1 MLWRR
6 LPLGH
11 VTVTERMHMSRD
23 GEEQVRRIEVFT
35 GSGRRRVWS
44 DEDKSRI
51 VAESYLEDETV
62 SGVARRHGLTAQQL
76 FGWRRATRNAAGVA
90 PVSSAPLF
98 APAVIEAGGAEPTR
112 VPRGPARVRQ
122 TAAIEMEID
131 GVNIRV
137 GRGADAKTVTAVLRA
152 LKTVR

>member
-6 LPLGH
+6 VPLGH
-11 VTVTERMHMSRD
+11 VTITEHMHMSRD
-23 GEEQVRRIEVFT
+23 DDDHVRRIEVFT

-51 VAESYLEDETV
+51 VVESRVEGETV

-76 FGWRRATRNAAGVA
+76 FGWRRAARHAPGVA
-90 PVSSAPLF
+90 LASPPPLF
-98 APAVIEAGGAEPTR
+98 APAIIESARAEPAR
-112 VPRGPARVRQ
+112 VPRGPGPARA
-122 TAAIEMEID
+122 TPAIELEID
-131 GVNIRV
+131 GVNVRV

-152 LKTVR
+152 LKAVG

>member
-6 LPLGH
+6 VPLRH
-11 VTVTERMHMSRD
+11 VTITERMHMSRD
-23 GEEQVRRIEVFT
+23 DDEQVRRIEVFT

-51 VAESYLEDETV
+51 VADSYVEGETV

-76 FGWRRATRNAAGVA
+76 FGWRRAARNAPGVA
-90 PVSSAPLF
+90 AAFPPPLF
-98 APAVIEAGGAEPTR
+98 APAIIESTRAEPAR
-112 VPRGPARVRQ
+112 VPRGPGPARA
-122 TAAIEMEID
+122 TAAIELEID
-131 GVNIRV
+131 GVNVRV

-152 LKTVR
+152 LKAVR

>member
-6 LPLGH
+6 VPLGH
-11 VTVTERMHMSRD
+11 VTVTEHMHMSRD
-23 GEEQVRRIEVFT
+23 DDGQVRRIEVFT

-51 VAESYLEDETV
+51 VAESFVEGETV

-76 FGWRRATRNAAGVA
+76 FGWRRAARNAPGVA
-90 PVSSAPLF
+90 PASAQPLF
-98 APAVIEAGGAEPTR
+98 APAIIEPDRVNPAR
-112 VPRGPARVRQ
+112 VPRGRGPVRA
-122 TAAIEMEID
+122 TGAIELEID

-152 LKTVR
+152 LKTVG

>member
-6 LPLGH
+6 VPLGH
-11 VTVTERMHMSRD
+11 VTVTEHMHMSRGDD
-23 GEEQVRRIEVFT
+23 GLVRRIEVFT

-51 VAESYLEDETV
+51 VAESFVEGETV

-76 FGWRRATRNAAGVA
+76 FGWRRAARNAPGVA
-90 PVSSAPLF
+90 PPLF
-98 APAVIEAGGAEPTR
+98 APAIIEPDRVNPAR
-112 VPRGPARVRQ
+112 VPRGRGPVRA
-122 TAAIEMEID
+122 TGAVELEID

-152 LKTVR
+152 LKTVG

>member
-6 LPLGH
+6 VPLRH

-23 GEEQVRRIEVFT
+23 GDEQVRRIEVFT

-51 VAESYLEDETV
+51 VAESYVEDETV
-62 SGVARRHGLTAQQL
+62 SAVARRHGLTAQQL
-76 FGWRRATRNAAGVA
+76 FGWRRAARNATIVA
-90 PVSSAPLF
+90 TASPAPLF
-98 APAVIEAGGAEPTR
+98 APAIIEPARGETAR
-112 VPRGPARVRQ
+112 APREPARVRQ
-122 TAAIEMEID
+122 AAAIELEID

-137 GRGADAKTVTAVLRA
+137 GRGVDAKTVTAVLRA